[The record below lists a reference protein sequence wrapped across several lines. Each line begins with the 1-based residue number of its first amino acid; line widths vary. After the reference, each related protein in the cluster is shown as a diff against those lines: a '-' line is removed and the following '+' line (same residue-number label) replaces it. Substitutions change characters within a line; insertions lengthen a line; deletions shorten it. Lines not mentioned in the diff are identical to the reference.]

1 MAELQAGRFT
11 IIEVNSAGAQAIGAW
26 DPALDLWS
34 AFARVFANHRAL
46 LAVGGAMR
54 DRGHRPVGPCGY
66 RWHGCG
72 RCGLRGANPPS
83 N

>member
-11 IIEVNSAGAQAIGAW
+11 IIEVNGAGTQAISAW
-26 DPALDLWS
+26 NLALDLWS

-54 DRGHRPVGPCGY
+54 DRGHRPVGPV
-66 RWHGCG
+66 RLSLAW
-72 RCGLRGANPPS
+72 LRQMRLARG
-83 N
+83 